1 MLRRSALPEKDSDIS
16 NELRTIDKLCKQNS
30 HENIVA
36 VYRYGQ
42 LGYWCYIDMELC
54 EFNLDQYIAHTA
66 KWSLPTLDTKIL
78 LKIMQD
84 VSRGLAFIH
93 ENNTVHRDIKPEN
106 STCIPDSFIM

>member
-42 LGYWCYIDMELC
+42 LGDWCYIDMELW

>member
-16 NELRTIDKLCKQNS
+16 NELQTIDKLCKQNS
-30 HENIVA
+30 HENIVT

-42 LGYWCYIDMELC
+42 LGEWCYIDMELC
-54 EFNLDQYIAHTA
+54 EFNLHQYIAATA
-66 KWSLPTLDTKIL
+66 ECSLPTLDTKIL

-93 ENNTVHRDIKPEN
+93 ENNIIHRDIKPEN
-106 STCIPDSFIM
+106 STPVPDSFIM